1 MPSAPWFRLAPST
14 CRACRKIE
22 LTKFRFESAREAERP
37 RAFLVTA
44 AVGRTVYAD
53 AAEELA
59 ELVTSDGLDV
69 AGALSARRDKP
80 DPATYLGSGKI
91 EEIKALAESTH
102 SQVIVFDAA
111 LTAAQERNI
120 AQATGLAV
128 MDRTE
133 LILQIFQK
141 RAKSREGRLQ
151 VELARLEH
159 LATRLV
165 RGWTHLERQR
175 GGLGKT
181 GGPGEK
187 QIELDR
193 RLIASRVKQ
202 LKDQLKKLQRQRDTQ
217 RRSRSEG
224 DTMTVSLVGYT
235 NAGKSTLFNK
245 LTRAETYAA
254 DQLFATLD
262 TTARRCWIG
271 GEDYVVASDTVGFIR
286 GLPHQLVNAFKSTLD
301 ETVHADLLLHVVD
314 SSSPVRDEQMA
325 SVASV
330 LEEIDAGD
338 VPTITVLNK
347 IDLSGLVPAVQRH
360 DDGRIKSVTVSAVT
374 GEGLDLLR
382 TAIQEFLID
391 WRERTKSLPRKPED
405 WELEARELA
414 DETV

>member
-1 MPSAPWFRLAPST
+1 M
-14 CRACRKIE
+14 
-22 LTKFRFESAREAERP
+22 TKFRFESAREAERP